1 MAVLS
6 PKALGNGLGIRRATS
21 DDVPSIQA
29 MVNASYSKYIERI
42 GKPPAP
48 MAADYNELLN
58 TREIY
63 VLESSSDD
71 DRMGKIVGSIVLGVD
86 VEAEAVMVNNLVVE
100 PAAQGRGY
108 GRVLMD
114 FAEDVARE
122 REIGAVALF
131 TNVKMYEN
139 MGLYAKLGF
148 VETGRT
154 TEDGYE
160 RVYFRKELSR
170 LPWTKQDTVC

>member
-6 PKALGNGLGIRRATS
+6 QKALENGLSIRRAKTE
-21 DDVPSIQA
+21 DVPSIQA

-48 MAADYNELLN
+48 MVADYNELLN
-58 TREIY
+58 TSDIY
-63 VLESSSDD
+63 ILETTSDD
-71 DRMGKIVGSIVLGVD
+71 KIVKIVGSIILRIDG
-86 VEAEAVMVNNLVVE
+86 EADAVKVNNLVVE

-114 FAEDVARE
+114 FAEDVAKE
-122 REIGAVALF
+122 KGIGSMALF

-139 MGLYAKLGF
+139 IGLYAKFGY
-148 VETGRT
+148 VETGRKS
-154 TEDGYE
+154 EDGYE
-160 RVYFRKELSR
+160 RVYFRKELKR
-170 LPWTKQDTVC
+170 KD

>member
-6 PKALGNGLGIRRATS
+6 QKALQNGLGIRRATAE
-21 DDVPSIQA
+21 DVPFIQA
-29 MVNASYSKYIERI
+29 IVNASYSKYIERI

-48 MAADYNELLN
+48 MVADYNELLS
-58 TREIY
+58 TRDIY
-63 VLESSSDD
+63 VLESTSDD
-71 DRMGKIVGSIVLGVD
+71 KVVKIVGSIILGID
-86 VEAEAVMVNNLVVE
+86 VEADAVKVNNLVVE

-122 REIGAVALF
+122 KGIGSMALF
-131 TNVKMYEN
+131 TNIKMYEN
-139 MGLYAKLGF
+139 IGLYAKLGYA
-148 VETGRT
+148 ETGRK

-160 RVYFRKELSR
+160 RVYFRKELKA
-170 LPWTKQDTVC
+170 TN

>member
-6 PKALGNGLGIRRATS
+6 QKALQNGLSIRRATTE
-21 DDVPSIQA
+21 DVPFIQA
-29 MVNASYSKYIERI
+29 IVNASYSKYIERI

-48 MAADYNELLN
+48 MVADYNELLN
-58 TREIY
+58 TRDIY
-63 VLESSSDD
+63 VLESTSDD
-71 DRMGKIVGSIVLGVD
+71 KVVKIVGSIVLRID
-86 VEAEAVMVNNLVVE
+86 VEADAVMVNNLVVE

-122 REIGAVALF
+122 RGIGSMALF
-131 TNVKMYEN
+131 TNIKMYEN
-139 MGLYAKLGF
+139 IGLYAKLGYA
-148 VETGRT
+148 ETGRR

-160 RVYFRKELSR
+160 RVYFRKELKA
-170 LPWTKQDTVC
+170 TN

>member
-6 PKALGNGLGIRRATS
+6 QKALQNGLSIRRATAE
-21 DDVPSIQA
+21 DVPYIQA
-29 MVNASYSKYIERI
+29 IVNASYSKYIERI

-48 MAADYNELLN
+48 MVADYNELLS
-58 TREIY
+58 TRDIY
-63 VLESSSDD
+63 VLESTSDD
-71 DRMGKIVGSIVLGVD
+71 NVVKIVGSIVLRID
-86 VEAEAVMVNNLVVE
+86 VEADAVMVNNLVVE

-122 REIGAVALF
+122 KSVGSMALF
-131 TNVKMYEN
+131 TNIKMYEN
-139 MGLYAKLGF
+139 IGLYAKLGYA
-148 VETGRT
+148 ETGRR

-160 RVYFRKELSR
+160 RVYFRKELKA
-170 LPWTKQDTVC
+170 TN